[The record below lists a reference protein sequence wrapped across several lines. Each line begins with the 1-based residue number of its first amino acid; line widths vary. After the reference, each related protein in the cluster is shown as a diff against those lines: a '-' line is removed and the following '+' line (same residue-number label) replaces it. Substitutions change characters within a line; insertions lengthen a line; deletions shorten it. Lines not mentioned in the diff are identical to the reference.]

1 MDPRLQHVDLYWF
14 SGTGNTLRA
23 ARVLAEELTANG
35 SDVRLI
41 PIERADPANVDPER
55 TLGIATV
62 VAVFTTYPLVWG
74 FLENLPPVDGTGA
87 FLLDTMASRSGGM
100 TGSTRRLLEAKGYT
114 PLGAREIIMPSNYLQ
129 QSHNEADDR
138 VKLLAGLDRVR
149 RFAADLQAGQA
160 RWKRWMGLL
169 ARLSYRIS
177 RWSKPW
183 EHIRRSLGLHA
194 VDDACTRCDLC
205 VCLCPTGAV
214 SRADA
219 SVPAFSD
226 ACQGCMRCYSFCPT
240 HAIRRADKPSD
251 PYRAEGI
258 SATDFLP
265 DRAASPEETR

>member
-1 MDPRLQHVDLYWF
+1 MDRYLQHVDLYWF

-23 ARVLAEELTANG
+23 AQVLAEKLTAGG

-41 PIERADPANVDPER
+41 PIERADPADVDPDR

-62 VAVFTTYPLVWG
+62 VAVFTTYPLVWD
-74 FLENLPPVDGTGA
+74 FLENLPEVNGTGA
-87 FLLDTMASRSGGM
+87 FLLDTLAARSGGM
-100 TGSTRRLLEAKGYT
+100 LGSTRRLLEAKGYT
-114 PLGAREIIMPSNYLQ
+114 PLGAREIRMPSNYLQ
-129 QSHNEADDR
+129 TSHNQDDDR
-138 VKLLAGLDRVR
+138 AKLSAGLDEVR
-149 RFAADLQAGQA
+149 RFAADLQAGRA
-160 RWKRWMGLL
+160 RWKRWMGPL

-183 EHIRRSLGLHA
+183 QHIRKSLGLHA

-205 VCLCPTGAV
+205 VRLCPTGAI

-219 SVPAFSD
+219 SVPTFSD

-258 SATDFLP
+258 KADAFLP
-265 DRAASPEETR
+265 DPANPSEDTP